1 MDNLTYNAP
10 LDFPDAPAIV
20 LFDTVKR
27 HDDLLPLS
35 FTRPIAEFRVGSL
48 SIREKW
54 EWITRRRAFTLPV
67 DYLRLKYPLSPFDE
81 AVFVAGWIIPDTAFA
96 EIVCS
101 LEAGA
106 ALSLDGELIAFR
118 GTLAAFMS
126 VLGSATPPPG
136 SVPCPPSINP
146 LTVNFVY
153 DLFLLNAGQIR
164 ADYPLIVSGRE
175 SRPLSRSN
183 TLIGDYLMPDGLPS
197 IYIEEGASVEG
208 AIINVRNGPVFI
220 AHDAEVM
227 EGACLRGPVSLG
239 SHSKINMGSKIY
251 GGTTIGPWSK
261 IGGEVNNAVIFGYS
275 NKAHDGFLGN
285 AVIGEWCNIGA
296 GTNASNLKNDYSK
309 IRLWNYPRHSF
320 MRTDLQF
327 CGLIMGDHSKIGV
340 NCMLNTASV
349 LGVGVNLHGSGFPRP
364 FIPSFSEGSPSAGFK
379 DVPLSKFYQI
389 AERVMSR
396 RSVSFSDADRL
407 IFERIYEVAQA
418 FK

>member
-1 MDNLTYNAP
+1 MDELNYNAP
-10 LDFPDAPAIV
+10 IEFPDAPAIV
-20 LFDTVKR
+20 LFDTEKR

-35 FTRPIAEFRVGSL
+35 FTRPIAEFRIGIL

-54 EWITRRRAFTLPV
+54 EWLSHRRAFTLPV

-81 AVFVAGWIIPDTAFA
+81 ALFVAGWIIPDTAFVEA
-96 EIVCS
+96 VTA

-106 ALSLDGELIAFR
+106 SLQLDGELIAYR
-118 GTLAAFMS
+118 GTLAAFAAILES
-126 VLGSATPPPG
+126 GALPPAA
-136 SVPCPPSINP
+136 VPCQLSPAPACI
-146 LTVNFVY
+146 NFVY
-153 DLFLLNAGQIR
+153 DIFTRNAEQIR
-164 ADYPLIVSGRE
+164 ADYPLIVATRE
-175 SRPLSRSN
+175 SKPLSRSN
-183 TLIGDYLMPDGLPS
+183 TLIGDYVMPDGLPS
-197 IYIEEGASVEG
+197 IYIEEGATVEG
-208 AIINVRNGPVFI
+208 AIINVTNGPVFI

-227 EGACLRGPVSLG
+227 EGACLRGPISLG

-340 NCMLNTASV
+340 NCMLNTATV
-349 LGVGVNLHGSGFPRP
+349 IGVGVNLHGSGFPRP

-379 DVPLSKFYQI
+379 DVPLTKFYQI

-396 RSVSFSDADRL
+396 RSVSFSDADRA
-407 IFERIYEVAQA
+407 IFERVYEVAST